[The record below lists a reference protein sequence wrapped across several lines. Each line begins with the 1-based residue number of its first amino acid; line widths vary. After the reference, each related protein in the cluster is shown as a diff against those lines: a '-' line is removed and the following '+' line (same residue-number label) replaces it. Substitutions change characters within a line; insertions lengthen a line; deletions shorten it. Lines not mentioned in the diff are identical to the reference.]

1 MQDLRYALRSVM
13 RQPGFAAVAIFTL
26 AIGIGANTAIYSVVD
41 ATLLRPLPFH
51 DPGRLIK
58 VSLIMPPMFGRPAND
73 TMVWS
78 YPKYQAFCRMQ
89 AVFQETA
96 LYTLWQGD
104 ITGTDEPEH
113 LQGEQVTASYFPLLG
128 IRAAVG
134 RTFLPEEDSVPE
146 RDMVA
151 MISYGL
157 WQRRFA
163 GDRAAIGR
171 TIELDLKKYT
181 IVGVLPA
188 GFRGLRAPAGDVWIP
203 IHTLNG
209 RMLHSA
215 QSHSWELAARLKPGV
230 PVAQAES
237 AVTQLGAAID
247 RAVPDPRRGGWGA
260 RARTLEETRLEPAL
274 RKSVLV
280 LYGAVTFVL
289 LIACVNIAN
298 LLLARGAARR
308 REIAVRLALGAG
320 RRRLVRQFLTESATL
335 AALGALASL
344 PVGWIGVRALAAA
357 NPGAT
362 GPQTFGRLSGL
373 SLLGLGSI
381 QMNWRVLLFTFA
393 VTVVTGVLFGL
404 LPAVEGARAEIA
416 GALKNSDPRVTGGIA
431 RNLLVVSEIA
441 LAVVLLAGAGLMLK
455 SFERLIATRIGVD
468 PEHVLTVRLE
478 PPQRPGGDSTAFFSE
493 IERRAASL
501 PGVISAGLG
510 NCPPVSG
517 GCNGTLIG
525 FPDRQA
531 AEPSAMPSIGMVWA
545 SPEYLHAMRIPL
557 IEGRWFTPAD
567 RVGSPKVMVVNEAA
581 ARAFWPGEDPVGRRA
596 TAGQGG
602 YGGDGAE
609 VIGVVGDVRYLQ
621 ADEPA
626 RPDVYVP
633 YLQSPRSGMLL
644 YLRTAGDPAALI
656 GAVRRESRA
665 LNPDLPLFDIQ
676 TMNARIAG
684 ATSKP
689 RFTAILLAVFAGIA
703 LSLAAV
709 GIYGVM
715 SYLVTQRTREIGIR
729 MALGARRGDVLALV
743 VRRGAILV
751 ACGISIGTAA
761 ALAASRALA
770 TLLYEIRPG
779 DPATYVEI
787 GAGLVV
793 VALAAC
799 YLPARQAS
807 MVDPSG
813 ALRAE

>member
-1 MQDLRYALRSVM
+1 MQDLRYALRGVM
-13 RQPGFAAVAIFTL
+13 RQPGFSVVAIFTL

-41 ATLLRPLPFH
+41 ATLLRPLPFD
-51 DPGRLIK
+51 DPYRLMKI
-58 VSLIMPPMFGRPAND
+58 SLIMPSMFGRLIND

-78 YPKYQAFCRMQ
+78 YPKYQAFCGMQ
-89 AVFQETA
+89 NVFQQTA
-96 LYTLWQGD
+96 LYGLWQGNV
-104 ITGTDEPEH
+104 TGTDEPERVR
-113 LQGEQVTASYFPLLG
+113 GEQVTASYFPLLG

-134 RTFLPEEDSVPE
+134 RTFLTEEDSVPE

-163 GDRAAIGR
+163 GDRAAIGH

-188 GFRGLRAPAGDVWIP
+188 GFQGLRGPGDVWIP
-203 IHTLNG
+203 IHSLSGRILNE
-209 RMLHSA
+209 A
-215 QSHSWELAARLKPGV
+215 QSHSWELVARRKPGV
-230 PVAQAES
+230 SVAQAES
-237 AVTQLGAAID
+237 VVTQLGAAVD
-247 RAVPDPRRGGWGA
+247 RAIPDSRASGWGA
-260 RARTLEETRLEPAL
+260 KARTLEETRLEPAL
-274 RKSVLV
+274 RKAVLV

-298 LLLARGAARR
+298 LLLARGAVRR
-308 REIAVRLALGAG
+308 REIAVRLAIGAG
-320 RRRLVRQFLTESATL
+320 RGRLVRQFLTESATL
-335 AALGALASL
+335 ATLGAVASL
-344 PVGWIGVRALAAA
+344 PVGWAGVRALAAA
-357 NPGAT
+357 NPGVT

-373 SLLGLGSI
+373 TILGLGAI
-381 QMNWRVLLFTFA
+381 QMNWRVLLVTLA

-404 LPAVEGARAEIA
+404 LPAIEGARSEIA
-416 GALKNSDPRVTGGIA
+416 GALKNSDARVSGSIA
-431 RNLLVVSEIA
+431 RSLLVVSEIA

-468 PEHVLTVRLE
+468 PARVLTVRLD
-478 PPQRPGGDSTAFFSE
+478 PPQRPGADSTAFFAE
-493 IERRAASL
+493 VRATCCRAAGRDL
-501 PGVISAGLG
+501 GGPGQLCA
-510 NCPPVSG
+510 VSG

-525 FPDRQA
+525 FPDRPA
-531 AEPSAMPSIGMVWA
+531 AAPSAQPSVGIVWA
-545 SPEYLHAMRIPL
+545 SPSYLQTVHVPL
-557 IEGRWFTPAD
+557 LKGRWFTPAD

-581 ARAFWPGEDPVGRRA
+581 ARTFWPGEDPVGHRA

-602 YGGDGAE
+602 YGGGGAE

-621 ADEPA
+621 AEEPA

-644 YLRTAGDPAALI
+644 YIRTTGDPAALI
-656 GAVRRESRA
+656 GAVRREVRV
-665 LNPDLPLFDIQ
+665 LNRDLPLFDIQ
-676 TMNARIAG
+676 TMDARIAG

-703 LSLAAV
+703 LCLAAI

-729 MALGARRGDVLALV
+729 MALGARRSDVLSLV
-743 VRRGAILV
+743 VRRGAIL
-751 ACGISIGTAA
+751 AAFGIGIGTAG
-761 ALAASRALA
+761 ALAASRALT
-770 TLLYEIRPG
+770 TLLYEIQPG

-787 GAGLVV
+787 GAVLAV

-799 YLPARQAS
+799 YLPARRAS

>member
-1 MQDLRYALRSVM
+1 MQDLRYALRNVM
-13 RQPGFAAVAIFTL
+13 RQPGFSAVAIFTL

-51 DPGRLIK
+51 DPGRLMK
-58 VSLIMPPMFGRPAND
+58 VSLIMPAMFGRPAND

-89 AVFQETA
+89 NIFQETA
-96 LYTLWQGD
+96 LYGLWQGD
-104 ITGTDEPEH
+104 ITGTDQPERVR
-113 LQGEQVTASYFPLLG
+113 GEQVTASYFSVLG
-128 IRAAVG
+128 IRASVG

-151 MISYGL
+151 TISYGL

-188 GFRGLRAPAGDVWIP
+188 GFHGLRGPGDVWIP
-203 IHTLNG
+203 LHTLNG
-209 RMLHSA
+209 RILNEA
-215 QSHSWELAARLKPGV
+215 QSHSWELVARLKPGV
-230 PVAQAES
+230 PVAQAET
-237 AVTQLGAAID
+237 AVTQLGAAVD
-247 RAVPDPRRGGWGA
+247 RAIPDSRRNGWGA
-260 RARTLEETRLEPAL
+260 KARTLEETRLEPAL

-308 REIAVRLALGAG
+308 REIAVRLAIGAG

-335 AALGALASL
+335 ATLGAVASL
-344 PVGWIGVRALAAA
+344 PVAWAGVRALAAA

-373 SLLGLGSI
+373 TLLGLGSI
-381 QMNWRVLLFTFA
+381 QMNWRVLLFTLA
-393 VTVVTGVLFGL
+393 VTAVTGVLFGL
-404 LPAVEGARAEIA
+404 LPAIEGARSEIA
-416 GALKNSDPRVTGGIA
+416 GALKNSDARVSGGIA
-431 RNLLVVSEIA
+431 RNLLVVSEVA

-468 PEHVLTVRLE
+468 PEHLLTVRLE
-478 PPQRPGGDSTAFFSE
+478 PPQRPGGDSTAFFAE
-493 IERRAASL
+493 MERRAASL
-501 PGVISAGLG
+501 PGVISAGLD

-525 FPDRQA
+525 FPDRPDA
-531 AEPSAMPSIGMVWA
+531 APSAQPSIGIVWA
-545 SPEYLHAMRIPL
+545 SPSYLQTMHIPL
-557 IEGRWFTPAD
+557 VKGRWFTPAD
-567 RVGSPKVMVVNEAA
+567 RVGSPKVMVVNETA
-581 ARAFWPGEDPVGRRA
+581 ARTFWPGEDPVGHRA

-602 YGGDGAE
+602 YGDGAE

-626 RPDVYVP
+626 HPDVYVP

-644 YLRTAGDPAALI
+644 YIRTAGDPAALI
-656 GAVRRESRA
+656 GAVRREVRA
-665 LNPDLPLFDIQ
+665 LNRDLPLFDVQ
-676 TMNARIAG
+676 TMDARISG

-703 LSLAAV
+703 LCLAAI

-729 MALGARRGDVLALV
+729 MALGARQSDVLSLV
-743 VRRGAILV
+743 VRRGATL
-751 ACGISIGTAA
+751 AALGIGIGTAG
-761 ALAASRALA
+761 ALAASRALT
-770 TLLYEIRPG
+770 TLLYQIQPG

-787 GAGLVV
+787 GAVLAA

-799 YLPARQAS
+799 YLPARRAS
-807 MVDPSG
+807 MVDPSR